1 MSECGTCD
9 PVSRPASQIERLTNQ
24 LRESAAHVEQMEA
37 ERVQLQQLLD
47 TASHDLQTKSR
58 DLDSAHSE
66 LHTAQMTNGRLE
78 QQVHAHTCT
87 CIQHVHVHRT
97 TCTMSLHVLVCRY
110 QIWSLR
116 CRHLM
121 SRFQAALN

>member
-58 DLDSAHSE
+58 DIDSAHSE
-66 LHTAQMTNGRLE
+66 LHTAQMTNGHLE
-78 QQVHAHTCT
+78 QQVHVHAH
-87 CIQHVHVHRT
+87 IHVHVHRT
-97 TCTMSLHVLVCRY
+97 TCTMSLHVLVSRY

-116 CRHLM
+116 CRH
-121 SRFQAALN
+121 